1 MKSHF
6 TANDQSVQMSLD
18 EIRLYP
24 GAEIYIQLMAE
35 GAYPRHKV
43 NFIGYIKHKSLLL
56 TLPFEHDQGLWMKAG
71 QTFVI
76 RGFNGLYAYA
86 FSAQVLRARAHPFPY
101 IHFSWP
107 HDVVCQQVRKSRR
120 VAVEMPANVEREGHG
135 AVAVTMLDLSVLGA
149 MLEST
154 RGLGEVGTPAN
165 ISFTVMV
172 EESEKKLNLSIII
185 RNIHQKDN
193 VPGFR
198 IGVGFENLT
207 EEEIMILHY
216 FVNHSVLAA
225 NI

>member
-1 MKSHF
+1 MKSHL
-6 TANDQSVQMSLD
+6 TESDQSVQMSLD
-18 EIRLYP
+18 EMRLYV

-35 GAYPRHKV
+35 GSYPRHKV

-76 RGFNGLYAYA
+76 RGFNGIYAYA

-107 HDVVCQQVRKSRR
+107 RDIVCQQVRKSRR
-120 VAVEMPANVEREGHG
+120 VEVEISANFEKQDHSAVV
-135 AVAVTMLDLSVLGA
+135 VTMLDLSVLGT
-149 MLEST
+149 MLDST
-154 RGLGEVGTPAN
+154 MVLGEVGAQARIT
-165 ISFTVMV
+165 FTVMV
-172 EESEKKLNLSIII
+172 EGSEKHLNLSITI

-193 VPGFR
+193 APGFR

-207 EEEIMILHY
+207 EQEVMILHY